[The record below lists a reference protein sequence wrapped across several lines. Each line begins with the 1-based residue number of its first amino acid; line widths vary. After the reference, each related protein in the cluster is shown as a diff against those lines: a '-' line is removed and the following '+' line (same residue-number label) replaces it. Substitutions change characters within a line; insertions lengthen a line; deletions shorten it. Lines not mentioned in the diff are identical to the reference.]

1 MTTKAVEPVDK
12 VLRQVETVSAVGL
25 ALASMEYLAR
35 PEMFEDTGLMSW
47 EVERLRIR
55 MLAGKKADWLNVIF
69 KPPGIHIMLNL
80 RLVAA
85 LTLVNP
91 RTDKT
96 TRDFAVA
103 FIAVTNY
110 MLAVRIRAGTD
121 GTEHMSQLTYLALLA
136 TRFFPNDPKARAAS
150 AWFIGGQC
158 MLSYLAAGLAKAAGP
173 SWRQGQAM
181 PGIFRTYVYG
191 DERIYKIFKDR
202 PTLSKLAGWG
212 VIVGESILP
221 LALVLPKKSAWA
233 MLGTGV
239 AFHAGNAAFMGL
251 NRFLWS
257 FVGTYPA
264 VIYMSKNMKMD
275 DISPKKL
282 LNALRKRR

>member
-1 MTTKAVEPVDK
+1 MTTKAVEPVDRA
-12 VLRQVETVSAVGL
+12 LRQVETISAVGL

-35 PEMFEDTGLMSW
+35 PDLFEDTGLMSW

-55 MLAGKKADWLNVIF
+55 MLAGKKADFLNVLF
-69 KPPGIHIMLNL
+69 KPPGIYVLLNL

-85 LTLVNP
+85 LTLINP
-91 RTDKT
+91 KSDRTS
-96 TRDFAVA
+96 RDIAVA

-110 MLAVRIRAGTD
+110 LLAVRIRAGTD
-121 GTEHMSQLTYLALLA
+121 GTEHMSQLTYMALLA
-136 TRFFPNDPKARAAS
+136 ARLFPNDPKARAAS
-150 AWFIGGQC
+150 AWFIGGQS

-191 DERIYKIFKDR
+191 DERVYKILKDR
-202 PTLSKLAGWG
+202 PMLSKLAGWG
-212 VIVGESILP
+212 VIVGESIVP
-221 LALVLPKKSAWA
+221 LALILPKKSAWG
-233 MLGTGV
+233 MLAAG
-239 AFHAGNAAFMGL
+239 ASFHAGNAMFMGL

-264 VIYMSKNMKMD
+264 VVYMSKHMNLD
-275 DISPKKL
+275 DVSPKKL
-282 LNALRKRR
+282 LRVFRKRR

>member
-1 MTTKAVEPVDK
+1 MATKEMAPVDRA
-12 VLRQVETVSAVGL
+12 LRQVETISAVGL

-35 PEMFEDTGLMSW
+35 PDQFADTGLMSW
-47 EVERLRIR
+47 EIERLRLR
-55 MLAGKKADWLNVIF
+55 MLAGKKADFLNAIF
-69 KPPGIHIMLNL
+69 KPPGIYVLLNL

-85 LTLVNP
+85 LTLINP
-91 RTDKT
+91 KSDKVA
-96 TRDFAVA
+96 RDFAVA

-110 MLAVRIRAGTD
+110 VLAVRIRAGTD

-136 TRFFPNDPKARAAS
+136 TRLFPNDPKARAAS

-173 SWRQGQAM
+173 AWRQGQAM

-202 PTLSKLAGWG
+202 PKLSKVAGWG
-212 VIVGESILP
+212 VIVGESMLP
-221 LALVLPKKSAWA
+221 LALILPKKSAWA
-233 MLGTGV
+233 MLATGA
-239 AFHAGNAAFMGL
+239 AFHGGNAAFMGL

-264 VIYMSKNMKMD
+264 VVYMSKNMKLD
-275 DISPKKL
+275 DLSPKKL
-282 LNALRKRR
+282 LRGLRKRR